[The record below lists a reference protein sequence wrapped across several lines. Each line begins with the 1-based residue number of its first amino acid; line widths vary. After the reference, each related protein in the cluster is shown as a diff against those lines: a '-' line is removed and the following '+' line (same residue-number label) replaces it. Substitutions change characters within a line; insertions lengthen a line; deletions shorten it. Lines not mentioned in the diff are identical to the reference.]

1 MKALVIIILSY
12 LLVKEISETA
22 KCISMIYSMDDDEAL
37 EMSARG
43 RTPQEVAKAKA
54 MFCFVKSFPCI
65 GLVIV
70 FLWATMQ

>member
-1 MKALVIIILSY
+1 MKVFVIIFLAY

-22 KCISMIYSMDDDEAL
+22 KCISMIYSMDDEEAL

-43 RTPQEVAKAKA
+43 RTPQEVRKAKA
-54 MFCFVKSFPCI
+54 MFCFVKSLPCI

-70 FLWATMQ
+70 FLWASMQ